1 MEITFNLSQTSSL
14 GTELYSGTP
23 AASETK
29 QSSDGDTVSISEEGK
44 AKAAAMTASKLT
56 DSEDTEES
64 STEST
69 LDALKKMIEQLKKEI
84 EELEEKDIPEEQ
96 KEERLAALK
105 NQLMQVQLE
114 YAQALKE
121 KSGSSGTTLLSG
133 LGSSA
138 EGFANSLT

>member
-14 GTELYSGTP
+14 GTDLYSEKT
-23 AASETK
+23 AASGST
-29 QSSDGDTVSISEEGK
+29 QNSGGDTVSISEEGK
-44 AKAAAMTASKLT
+44 AKAAAMTASKLNN
-56 DSEDTEES
+56 SEDTEKS
-64 STEST
+64 SSEST
-69 LDALKKMIEQLKKEI
+69 LDALKKQIEQLKQKI
-84 EELEEKDIPEEQ
+84 EELEEKDIPKEQ